1 MAKRN
6 VLHRVE
12 SLWFKFTAS
21 ISFFQFT
28 LLCHNH
34 RAKNIRIQTFFFWSV
49 YSHLQTEYG
58 NLQSKSPYSTQVQ
71 KNTDQEKHRIR
82 IFSGS
87 GFSTKLTRRMD

>member
-34 RAKNIRIQTFFFWSV
+34 RVKNIRIQTFFSGPYIPISRLNTGICRVNLRIQLKYRKIRTRKNTVF
-49 YSHLQTEYG
+49 EYFQAVVV
-58 NLQSKSPYSTQVQ
+58 LQS
-71 KNTDQEKHRIR
+71 
-82 IFSGS
+82 
-87 GFSTKLTRRMD
+87 

>member
-34 RAKNIRIQTFFFWSV
+34 RVKNIRIQTFFFWSV

-58 NLQSKSPYSTQVQ
+58 NLQYIYICKYQRNFPKQALPRFRNFFITFVWLFPCGKSK
-71 KNTDQEKHRIR
+71 
-82 IFSGS
+82 
-87 GFSTKLTRRMD
+87 